1 MSDFERAPIQ
11 GVYLPYLVV
20 DGAVSVRLDGRAWTR
35 GTGWTAGSGSDSTQD
50 PEFIS
55 DESAVMRE
63 TDLLVDDLAIEARST
78 RTKLYA
84 AVSTTNIVNA
94 IQPFDVSN
102 AVRFNASYIS
112 EGFGFES
119 RDLDVS
125 DAVGEAAN
133 LFATI
138 ARGYVNQTLT
148 QYNGGVRWESEVTA
162 IKGTRWVTVLLP
174 VWLYSFRENTAT
186 GPMMHYLAVNG
197 RTGET
202 EGSIP
207 TDAARA
213 HRSGRRWGWGAAA
226 IYEAVFGAPALVIV
240 AVFGLAALAGGGDR
254 LSALFAACVALPFAL
269 PGLSIGK
276 RVAKWRRDMLA
287 QGQRKGAARLKP
299 ESETKYTPTR
309 FKQGDELLGTFTH
322 RGGPEIDGRNDH
334 CPNVRAARSQVVYGD
349 LPEPTVNEHAAA
361 DFVWSA
367 QHELQFDD
375 RGRRRAGQR
384 YSAAPPGSRVARQ
397 LIPGWR
403 DS

>member
-1 MSDFERAPIQ
+1 
-11 GVYLPYLVV
+11 VYLPYLVV
-20 DGAVSVRLDGRAWTR
+20 DGAVSVRLNGRAWSR
-35 GTGWTAGSGSDSTQD
+35 GSGWTASSGSDSTQD
-50 PEFIS
+50 PEFTT
-55 DESAVMRE
+55 DESAIMRE

-84 AVSTTNIVNA
+84 AVSTTNIINA

-102 AVRFNASYIS
+102 ALRFNASYIS
-112 EGFGFES
+112 EGLSFES
-119 RDLDVS
+119 RDLEVS
-125 DAVGEAAN
+125 DAMGEAAN

-174 VWLYSFRENTAT
+174 VWLYGFEENTPT

-207 TDAARA
+207 TDAAQA
-213 HRSGRRWGWGAAA
+213 HRSGTRWGWGAAA
-226 IYEAVFGAPALVIV
+226 IYEAVFGGPALIV
-240 AVFGLAALAGGGDR
+240 AAVFLLAALAGGDV
-254 LSALFAACVALPFAL
+254 LSAAFALCVGLPFAL
-269 PGLSIGK
+269 PGLPIGK
-276 RVAKWRRDMLA
+276 KVAKWRREMLA

-299 ESETKYTPTR
+299 EFETKYTPTR
-309 FKQGDELLGTFTH
+309 FTQGDVLLGTFTH
-322 RGGPEIDGRNDH
+322 QGGPEIDGRNDH
-334 CPNVRAARSQVVYGD
+334 CPNVRAARSQVLYGD
-349 LPEPTVNEHAAA
+349 LPELTANEHTTAG
-361 DFVWSA
+361 FVWSA

-384 YSAAPPGSRVARQ
+384 YSAAPPGSRVLGQ